1 MLVDIPYGKRHVTLE
16 IDVPCEVLRPNDVE
30 LKDDTETLSRALG
43 HPLGK
48 ETFPEFA
55 SKVKRL
61 LVIVTDAT
69 RPTPTARVLTQ
80 LHPTLSC
87 HPDVTFLVATGTH
100 RAPTEEEKKTIFGEL
115 FTEFRN
121 RIHVHDAK
129 KDEDLVYVGKTSRGT
144 EVRLNR
150 MVTEADGILTINN
163 VKPHYFAGFTGGRKA
178 FLPGVAAYRTIEM
191 NHSHALS
198 DAAQP
203 MALEGNPVAEDMEE
217 AARLL
222 GDKMVFSI
230 QTVVTAERR
239 IYAASAGDLFGSF
252 NAAVRHATTLDSVVL
267 KAKGNIILT
276 ANQHPMDINLYQAQH
291 ALENAKLAL
300 EPPGITIL
308 ISKCWD
314 GVGNDAFLKLLDM
327 VENPEDVERVLG
339 KGYKLGYH
347 KAARMMGMKRHTEL
361 WLVSDLDDEVARRAK
376 MKPYHDI
383 QEALDDAVAHVRS
396 ENREPRV
403 VVMPNGGMTVP
414 MLKGSLQ

>member
-69 RPTPTARVLTQ
+69 RPTPTARVLVQ
-80 LHPTLSC
+80 LCPALSR
-87 HPDVTFLVATGTH
+87 HPDLTFLVATGTH
-100 RAPTEEEKKTIFGEL
+100 RAPTEDEQKTIFGEL
-115 FTEFRN
+115 YSEFRN

-129 KDEDLVYVGKTSRGT
+129 NDENLVYVGKTSRGT
-144 EVRLNR
+144 EVSLNR

-178 FLPGVAAYRTIEM
+178 LLPGVASYRTIEM

-222 GDKMVFSI
+222 GEKRVFSI
-230 QTVVTAERR
+230 QTVVTADHR
-239 IYAASAGDLFGSF
+239 IYAASAGDIFASF
-252 NAAVRHATTLDSVVL
+252 DAAVRHATELDSVVL
-267 KAKGNIILT
+267 KTKGNIILT
-276 ANQHPMDINLYQAQH
+276 ANPHPMDINLYQAQH

-327 VENPEDVERVLG
+327 VESSEDVERVLG

-347 KAARMMGMKRHTEL
+347 KAARMMGMKRNTEL

-383 QEALDDAVAHVRS
+383 QEALDDAIAKMKTK
-396 ENREPRV
+396 NREPQV

-414 MLKGSLQ
+414 LVEKR